1 MKRGFIIDLRMLK
14 WVTSLLLFIAL
25 TGQVWAGVC
34 ACFDDHNDS
43 HSCCKPDKSGKDSLS
58 TPPCCSDDCES
69 IAGSQIPGKSTDRV
83 LQDSQV
89 KQIAPEPRVY
99 FRFEEPIIRPR
110 SAPSSNLLGNRLKLA
125 RPPDA
130 LYLRHNSFLI

>member
-1 MKRGFIIDLRMLK
+1 MLK

-43 HSCCKPDKSGKDSLS
+43 HSCCKPDKSGKDALAA
-58 TPPCCSDDCES
+58 PPCCSADCES
-69 IAGSQIPGKSTDRV
+69 ITRSQIPGKNTDRV
-83 LQDSQV
+83 SQDSWS
-89 KQIAPEPRVY
+89 KEIAPEAKSA
-99 FRFEEPIIRPR
+99 FRPTLPLPVR
-110 SAPSSNLLGNRLKLA
+110 SIEQHSKLLGHRLKLA
-125 RPPDA
+125 RPPNA